1 MDFEWDEAKNRA
13 NIRKHGIAF
22 EMAQLIFKSTFFT
35 TLDLRH
41 TYGEDRFISIG
52 KIDDIVVLVVVHTD
66 RNERTRIISARPA
79 SRKERQAYYEKT
91 R

>member
-35 TLDLRH
+35 KLDLRH

>member
-35 TLDLRH
+35 TLDLRN

>member
-35 TLDLRH
+35 KLDLRNA
-41 TYGEDRFISIG
+41 YGEDRFISIG

>member
-1 MDFEWDEAKNRA
+1 MDLEWDEAKNRV

-35 TLDLRH
+35 KLDLRNA
-41 TYGEDRFISIG
+41 YGEDRFISIG

>member
-35 TLDLRH
+35 TLDFRH

>member
-35 TLDLRH
+35 KLDLIN